1 MNKNLIKASSL
12 VFTLVL
18 GCTFSCAKNI
28 PMKEIKPKAN
38 VLPAVTVPGDKK
50 VVKETVTTVTTTTKE
65 VVENGVKK
73 VEETVT
79 EVKETVD
86 TAKNEAETTV
96 EEIKLDIIETPAA
109 AETPAASETPA
120 AKEAPGAPAPVVETT
135 VIKEEAAPTIFNA
148 INSGIETKSK
158 TTVEKTVK

>member
-1 MNKNLIKASSL
+1 MNKGLIKASSL

-28 PMKEIKPKAN
+28 PMKEIKPQAN
-38 VLPAVTVPGDKK
+38 VLPAITVPGDKK

-65 VVENGVKK
+65 VVENGAKK

-86 TAKNEAETTV
+86 AAKNEAEATI
-96 EEIKLDIIETPAA
+96 EEIRIDTI
-109 AETPAASETPA
+109 
-120 AKEAPGAPAPVVETT
+120 EAPTAEAPVVETT

-148 INSGIETKSK
+148 INSGIETKNK